1 MYPARALSLYNG
13 WDILIEK
20 PDAWSAIQATLL
32 EMQPYVL
39 GRKKTPKLLT
49 TLGDKK
55 LEIGDLDNL
64 WSSLFKPNSD
74 WNDNEWLSRY
84 FDYNNNWLRIVD
96 RNANIKN
103 KTISY
108 LTATQSKASDLSQ
121 LIFITNPKNVREG
134 IIDLSILL
142 VPENGFFNLFGS
154 RDDLMYQFPFNESQ
168 CRTKIQSLSPIPYG
182 APFVILFFSQYEQH
196 TPIQVEEVPLLIEDR
211 RNIIERSLEF
221 APEYTQAGISVLSY
235 FSEVLRQKYPDL
247 NVKVRIEQ
255 QGTTVLMHVE
265 LPSGNIDTI
274 REELANYF
282 LVVAGKQ
289 APESLLDNPYQ
300 IMALKTKLDMA
311 NMELRISRELNAHLS
326 SDISVLREQFAE
338 QGKQMKQQMKLMTKI
353 VIKQVSSSERLQLAQ
368 LNQASGLFKDLI
380 LQAQGNEKVIL
391 AISSLE
397 YNIMSGIAAADQ
409 VEVTNALSTLRQE
422 KPSIIWQMVEL
433 AKNAGYGVAGNI
445 AFELLKQSL

>member
-1 MYPARALSLYNG
+1 M
-13 WDILIEK
+13 
-20 PDAWSAIQATLL
+20 
-32 EMQPYVL
+32 
-39 GRKKTPKLLT
+39 
-49 TLGDKK
+49 
-55 LEIGDLDNL
+55 
-64 WSSLFKPNSD
+64 
-74 WNDNEWLSRY
+74 
-84 FDYNNNWLRIVD
+84 
-96 RNANIKN
+96 
-103 KTISY
+103 
-108 LTATQSKASDLSQ
+108 
-121 LIFITNPKNVREG
+121 
-134 IIDLSILL
+134 
-142 VPENGFFNLFGS
+142 
-154 RDDLMYQFPFNESQ
+154 
-168 CRTKIQSLSPIPYG
+168 
-182 APFVILFFSQYEQH
+182 
-196 TPIQVEEVPLLIEDR
+196 
-211 RNIIERSLEF
+211 
-221 APEYTQAGISVLSY
+221 
-235 FSEVLRQKYPDL
+235 LRQKYPDL